1 MNYIVFD
8 LEWNQCPYGKD
19 RENKRLPFEIIEFGA
34 VKLDENRKV
43 IDKFQQIVKPAVY
56 HRLHYRTKEIFNSDK
71 STLESGL
78 SFSKSVR
85 RFLRWCGE
93 DVVFC
98 TWGPTDLIELQR
110 NLKYYTMLHFLEGP
124 IRYYDLQKI
133 FGIACEGKKNCRSLE
148 YAIDFLKIE
157 KTESFHRAL
166 HDAWYTAEVFAKL
179 PIEVVEKNYSI
190 DTYQNPKSK
199 KEEIHVMFENYSK
212 YISREFPTKEDAMKD
227 REVVSTK
234 CIVCNNTA
242 KKKIRWFSMNT
253 KSHVCLAYCP
263 EHGYLKGKIRL
274 KKTDEGSY
282 YVVKT
287 VKKINEEEAVEIREK
302 RNLLREKR
310 REKRHQ

>member
-34 VKLDENRKV
+34 VKLDENREV

-56 HRLHYRTKEIFNSDK
+56 HRLHYRTKEILNIDK
-71 STLESGL
+71 NTLESGL

-124 IRYYDLQKI
+124 VRYYDLQKI

-148 YAIDFLKIE
+148 YALIFLK
-157 KTESFHRAL
+157 
-166 HDAWYTAEVFAKL
+166 
-179 PIEVVEKNYSI
+179 
-190 DTYQNPKSK
+190 
-199 KEEIHVMFENYSK
+199 
-212 YISREFPTKEDAMKD
+212 
-227 REVVSTK
+227 
-234 CIVCNNTA
+234 
-242 KKKIRWFSMNT
+242 
-253 KSHVCLAYCP
+253 
-263 EHGYLKGKIRL
+263 
-274 KKTDEGSY
+274 
-282 YVVKT
+282 
-287 VKKINEEEAVEIREK
+287 
-302 RNLLREKR
+302 
-310 REKRHQ
+310 

>member
-34 VKLDENRKV
+34 VKLDENREV

-56 HRLHYRTKEIFNSDK
+56 HRLHYRTKEILNIDK
-71 STLESGL
+71 NTLESGL

-124 IRYYDLQKI
+124 VRYYDLQKI

-148 YAIDFLKIE
+148 YAIERQRVFTVHFMMPGIRRRCLQNCRLRWLRKI
-157 KTESFHRAL
+157 TRL
-166 HDAWYTAEVFAKL
+166 IL
-179 PIEVVEKNYSI
+179 IRI
-190 DTYQNPKSK
+190 QNPK
-199 KEEIHVMFENYSK
+199 
-212 YISREFPTKEDAMKD
+212 
-227 REVVSTK
+227 
-234 CIVCNNTA
+234 
-242 KKKIRWFSMNT
+242 KKKFMS
-253 KSHVCLAYCP
+253 CLRIIQNIFQ
-263 EHGYLKGKIRL
+263 ENFQQ
-274 KKTDEGSY
+274 KKT
-282 YVVKT
+282 
-287 VKKINEEEAVEIREK
+287 
-302 RNLLREKR
+302 
-310 REKRHQ
+310 Q